1 MKENEGM
8 EGSME
13 IMETVQDEPYKSG
26 SIQYIDSREV
36 AEIVEKRHDNLKR
49 DIVRYQKE
57 LAALNFEDSE
67 FFVESSYKDS
77 TGRTQKCYLI
87 TRKGCE
93 FIAHKLTGIKGTKF
107 TATYINRFH
116 EMEERIQSAPSGIT
130 EEMVVQ
136 IVEKA
141 VSRLAGRERPG
152 MFGSV
157 GMGIFQGSSPY
168 RDMER
173 EGIEIRKKELY
184 AITAKAADLYGES
197 HSGVLHQMY
206 KLLEERFGI
215 ILDAYKS
222 VYRSETGRHNAGM
235 VEVIAANERIYEE
248 AMDLTEYA
256 IGKKQI
262 YS

>member
-36 AEIVEKRHDNLKR
+36 AEVVGKEHGKMLRDIRIYVEQLNQTNFGTVDFFMESAYVDAKGEKRP
-49 DIVRYQKE
+49 
-57 LAALNFEDSE
+57 
-67 FFVESSYKDS
+67 
-77 TGRTQKCYLI
+77 CYLV

-141 VSRLAGRERPG
+141 VERLAGRERPG

-157 GMGIFQGSSPY
+157 GMGISWASSSY